1 MLMAASIY
9 LPGQPVR
16 AATRMRARV
25 CVRVHATMRAI
36 RGETARAL
44 SIYPRGT
51 ISQRRRNNGNARR
64 ITRTANAPLSIT
76 PADKRVRVITR
87 DRPQ

>member
-36 RGETARAL
+36 RGETARARARYP
-44 SIYPRGT
+44 SIREEQY
-51 ISQRRRNNGNARR
+51 RNVAV
-64 ITRTANAPLSIT
+64 IMVT
-76 PADKRVRVITR
+76 PAVSRA
-87 DRPQ
+87 PQMRRYR